1 MIHIISNYY
10 ADPNNTGFTL
20 VQDKGKVD
28 QKGNMLKT
36 TIGYCGDIAEVCWLA
51 YKVAAGEKIAERD
64 MEFSEAIQIMK
75 ETKEEIYKA
84 LEGLV

>member
-10 ADPNNTGFTL
+10 AIPNNTGFTL

-28 QKGNMLKT
+28 KDGKEIYA

-51 YKVAAGEKIAERD
+51 YKVAAGERIAERD
-64 MEFSEAIQIMK
+64 MELSEAIQVMK
-75 ETKEEIYKA
+75 ETKEMIHNA
-84 LEGLV
+84 LEGLT